1 MRTLEEI
8 KIELLTENHIRQYE
22 INGEVFDMTDAEFN
36 QAIEKKA
43 EMILAQEQDAA
54 EKEAIRQAKISAY
67 QKLGLTEA
75 EIEALL
81 PSPKSAEE

>member
-1 MRTLEEI
+1 MKTLQEI
-8 KIELLTENHIRQYE
+8 KAELLAENHSRQYE
-22 INGEVFDMTDAEFN
+22 LNGEVFNLTDGEFN
-36 QAIEKKA
+36 EAIANKA
-43 EMILAQEQDAA
+43 EMILAQEQYAA

-81 PSPKSAEE
+81 PSPKPAEE

>member
-1 MRTLEEI
+1 MKTLEEI
-8 KIELLTENHIRQYE
+8 KAELLATNPSRKYIENDEEFEQ
-22 INGEVFDMTDAEFN
+22 TDAEFN

-43 EMILAQEQDAA
+43 EMILAQEQDAS